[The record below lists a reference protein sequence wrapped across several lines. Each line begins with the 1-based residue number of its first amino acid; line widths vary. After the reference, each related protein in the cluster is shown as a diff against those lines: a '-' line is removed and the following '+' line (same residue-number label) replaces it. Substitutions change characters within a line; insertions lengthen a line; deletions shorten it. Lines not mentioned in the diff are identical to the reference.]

1 MSYIF
6 AHTKLWFCWWDL
18 PAAIILIAI
27 AVIFVVRRHK
37 MKKQEKKLE
46 DYLSELEAEGV
57 PISTDEDW

>member
-27 AVIFVVRRHK
+27 AVIFIVRHHR
-37 MKKQEKKLE
+37 MKKQEKRLE
-46 DYLSELEAEGV
+46 DYLAELEAERV
-57 PISTDEDW
+57 PVSAEEVR

>member
-27 AVIFVVRRHK
+27 AVMFIVRHHR
-37 MKKQEKKLE
+37 MKKQEKRLE
-46 DYLSELEAEGV
+46 DYLAELEAERV
-57 PISTDEDW
+57 PVSAEEVR

>member
-27 AVIFVVRRHK
+27 AVMFIVRHHR
-37 MKKQEKKLE
+37 MKKQEKRLE
-46 DYLSELEAEGV
+46 DYLAELEAERV
-57 PISTDEDW
+57 PVSVEEVR

>member
-18 PAAIILIAI
+18 PAAIILIAV
-27 AVIFVVRRHK
+27 AVIFIVRHRR

-46 DYLSELEAEGV
+46 DYLAELEAERV
-57 PISTDEDW
+57 PLSMDEDW

>member
-27 AVIFVVRRHK
+27 AVIFIVRHHR
-37 MKKQEKKLE
+37 MKKQEKRLE
-46 DYLSELEAEGV
+46 DCLAELEAERV
-57 PISTDEDW
+57 PVSAEEVR